1 MKKIKVFAPATI
13 ANVGPGYDILGLALE
28 GVGEH
33 LEIELLD
40 SDAIIIHPIPEYPDL
55 PLSPNENIAG
65 IVAQAML
72 NQLGLKQGLSI
83 KIEKAVKPGSG
94 LGSSGC
100 TAAATAFALNEL
112 LDQAFSQLELVEFAM
127 LGEKATS
134 GKAHADNVA
143 ASLVGGFC
151 IIKSYHPLEILNI
164 PFPKELRIVV
174 AHPQIEVKT
183 ADSKKILKKEMV
195 LPDVITQM
203 GNIAAL
209 ISGLTTSNYDW
220 IRSGMNDLIAEPI
233 RSYLIPGF
241 AQAKSLAM
249 ETGALGC
256 SISGSGPSIFAFCE
270 NENQA
275 KEVGDKW
282 KQFYADLEIDSKIY
296 LSKINARGTYKM
308 EES

>member
-28 GVGEH
+28 RVGEF
-33 LEIELLD
+33 LEIEFLD
-40 SDAIIIHPIPEYPDL
+40 SDEIIIHPIPAYPDL
-55 PLSPNENIAG
+55 PFGTDENIAG
-65 IVAQAML
+65 IVIQAML
-72 NQLGLKQGLSI
+72 KRLGLKQGMSI

-100 TAAATAFALNEL
+100 TAAASAFALNEL
-112 LDQAFSQLELVEFAM
+112 LDRPFTSLELVEFAM

-143 ASLVGGFC
+143 ASLLGGFC
-151 IIKSYHPLEILNI
+151 IVKSYHPLEVLSI
-164 PFPKELRIVV
+164 PFPKDLQLVV

-183 ADSKKILKKEMV
+183 ADSKKILKKEFA

-209 ISGLTTSNYDW
+209 ISGITTSNFDW
-220 IRSGMNDLIAEPI
+220 IKSGMNDLIAEPI

-241 AQAKSLAM
+241 AEAKSIAM
-249 ETGALGC
+249 EAGALGG
-256 SISGSGPSIFAFCE
+256 SISGSGPSIFAFCDSE
-270 NENQA
+270 KKAIEIG
-275 KEVGDKW
+275 EKW
-282 KQFYADLEIDSKIY
+282 KKYYAELEIDAIIY
-296 LSKINARGTYKM
+296 LSKINPRGTYKIDD
-308 EES
+308 

>member
-1 MKKIKVFAPATI
+1 MKKIKIFAPATI

-33 LEIELLD
+33 LEMELMV
-40 SDAIIIHPIPEYPDL
+40 SDEIKIQPIPNYPDL
-55 PLSPNENIAG
+55 PLGPDENIAG
-65 IVAQAML
+65 IVAKAML
-72 NQLGLKQGLSI
+72 NNLGLKQGLNI
-83 KIEKAVKPGSG
+83 KIEKSVKPGSG

-100 TAAATAFALNEL
+100 TAAATVFALNEL
-112 LDQAFSQLELVEFAM
+112 LDQPFTKRKLVEFAM

-143 ASLVGGFC
+143 ASLLGGFC
-151 IIKSYHPLEILNI
+151 IIKSYHPLEVLNI
-164 PFPKELRIVV
+164 PFPKDLRLVV

-183 ADSKKILKKEMV
+183 ADSKKILKKEMA

-209 ISGLTTSNYDW
+209 ISGLTTSNYEW

-249 ETGALGC
+249 ENGALGC
-256 SISGSGPSIFAFCE
+256 SISGSGPSIFAFCA
-270 NENQA
+270 NEDQA
-275 KEVGDKW
+275 KEIGDAW
-282 KQFYADLEIDSKIY
+282 KQFYADLEIDSNIY
-296 LSKINARGTYKM
+296 LSKINPRGTYKVVS
-308 EES
+308 E

>member
-28 GVGEH
+28 GVGEY
-33 LEIELLD
+33 LEMELI
-40 SDAIIIHPIPEYPDL
+40 DADGIMIHPIQDYPDL
-55 PLSPNENIAG
+55 PLSADENIAG

-72 NQLGLKQGLSI
+72 TQLNIKQGLSI

-112 LDQAFSQLELVEFAM
+112 MDKVFSESELVEFAM
-127 LGEKATS
+127 LGEKASS

-143 ASLVGGFC
+143 ASLLGGFC
-151 IIKSYHPLEILNI
+151 IVKSYQPLEILRI
-164 PFPKELRIVV
+164 PFPEDLQIVV

-183 ADSKKILKKEMV
+183 ADSKKILKNEMS

-209 ISGLTTSNYDW
+209 ISGITCSNFDW

-241 AQAKSLAM
+241 SQAKAIAI
-249 ETGALGC
+249 ENGALGC
-256 SISGSGPSIFAFCE
+256 SISGSGPSVFAFCE
-270 NENQA
+270 DEKQA
-275 KEVGDKW
+275 KEVGEKW
-282 KQFYADLEIDSKIY
+282 QQFYANLEIDTNVY
-296 LSKINARGTYKM
+296 LSKINPKGTYKM
-308 EES
+308 NS

>member
-33 LEIELLD
+33 LEMELLD
-40 SDAIIIHPIPEYPDL
+40 TDAIIIHPIPDYPEL
-55 PLSPNENIAG
+55 PLSPDENIAG

-72 NQLGLKQGLSI
+72 HKLGLKHGLSI

-112 LDQAFSQLELVEFAM
+112 LGQAFSSSELVEFAM

-143 ASLVGGFC
+143 ASLMGGFC
-151 IIKSYHPLEILNI
+151 IVKSYHPLEILNI
-164 PFPKELRIVV
+164 PFPKDLQIVV
-174 AHPQIEVKT
+174 VHPQIEVKT
-183 ADSKKILKKEMV
+183 ADSKKILKKEMA

-275 KEVGDKW
+275 QELGEKW
-282 KQFYADLEIDSKIY
+282 KQFYTNLDIDSKIY
-296 LSKINARGTYKM
+296 LSKINARGTYIM

>member
-33 LEIELLD
+33 LEMELLD
-40 SDAIIIHPIPEYPDL
+40 SDEIKILPIPNYLDL
-55 PLSPNENIAG
+55 PLGPDENIAG
-65 IVAQAML
+65 IVAKAML
-72 NQLGLKQGLSI
+72 HNLGIKQGLSI
-83 KIEKAVKPGSG
+83 KIAKSVKPGSG

-100 TAAATAFALNEL
+100 TAAATAFALNQL
-112 LDQAFSQLELVEFAM
+112 LDTPFSELELVEFAM

-143 ASLVGGFC
+143 ASLFGGFC

-183 ADSKKILKKEMV
+183 ADSKKILKKEMA
-195 LPDVITQM
+195 LRDVITQM

-209 ISGLTTSNYDW
+209 ISGLTTFNYEW

-241 AQAKSLAM
+241 AQAKSIAM
-249 ETGALGC
+249 ESGALGC

-270 NENQA
+270 NEDQS
-275 KEVGDKW
+275 KEIGDAW
-282 KQFYADLEIDSKIY
+282 KQFYADLEIDSNIY
-296 LSKINARGTYKM
+296 FSKINPKGTYKI
-308 EES
+308 EG

>member
-28 GVGEH
+28 GLGEQ
-33 LEIELLD
+33 LEMELLD
-40 SDAIIIHPIPEYPDL
+40 SNEIIIHPIPDYPDL
-55 PLSPNENIAG
+55 PLSAEQNIAG
-65 IVAQAML
+65 IVSKAML
-72 NQLGLKQGLSI
+72 NELGIQQGLGI
-83 KIEKAVKPGSG
+83 KIDKGVKPGSG

-112 LDQAFSQLELVEFAM
+112 LDQPFSLQRLVEFAM

-143 ASLVGGFC
+143 ASLMGGFC
-151 IIKSYHPLEILNI
+151 IIKSYQPLEILKI
-164 PFPKELRIVV
+164 PFPQDLQIVV

-183 ADSKKILKKEMV
+183 ADSKKILKKEMA
-195 LPDVITQM
+195 LQDVITQM

-209 ISGLTTSNYDW
+209 ISGLTTSNFEW
-220 IRSGMNDLIAEPI
+220 IKSGMHDLIAEPI

-241 AQAKSLAM
+241 AQAKSFAM
-249 ETGALGC
+249 ESGALGC

-270 NENQA
+270 SELQA
-275 KEVGDKW
+275 KTVGDKW
-282 KQFYADLEIDSKIY
+282 KQLYTDLEIDTNIY
-296 LSKINARGTYKM
+296 LSKINPKGTYII
-308 EES
+308 ED

>member
-13 ANVGPGYDILGLALE
+13 ANIGPGYDILGLAIE

-33 LEIELLD
+33 LEMELLD
-40 SDAIIIHPIPEYPDL
+40 SDEIKIHPIANYPDL
-55 PLSPNENIAG
+55 PLGPDENIAG
-65 IVAQAML
+65 IVAKAMF
-72 NQLGLKQGLSI
+72 NNLGLKQGLSI
-83 KIEKAVKPGSG
+83 KIEKSVKPGSG

-100 TAAATAFALNEL
+100 TAAATVFALNEL
-112 LDQAFSQLELVEFAM
+112 LDQPFTKRKLVEFAM
-127 LGEKATS
+127 LGEKASS

-143 ASLVGGFC
+143 ASLMGGFC
-151 IIKSYHPLEILNI
+151 IVKSYHPLEFLNI
-164 PFPKELRIVV
+164 PFPKDLRIVV

-183 ADSKKILKKEMV
+183 ADSKKILKKEMA

-209 ISGLTTSNYDW
+209 ISGLTTSNFDW

-270 NENQA
+270 KEEQA
-275 KEVGDKW
+275 QEVGEKW
-282 KQFYADLEIDSKIY
+282 KQFYADLEIDSNIY
-296 LSKINARGTYKM
+296 LSKINLKGTYKI
-308 EES
+308 EGS

>member
-33 LEIELLD
+33 LEMKLLD
-40 SDAIIIHPIPEYPDL
+40 SDEILIHPIQDYPDL
-55 PLSPNENIAG
+55 PLSADENIAG
-65 IVAQAML
+65 IVAKAML
-72 NQLGLKQGLSI
+72 HKLGLKQGLSI
-83 KIEKAVKPGSG
+83 KIKKEVKPGSG

-112 LDQAFSQLELVEFAM
+112 LNQTFSALELVEFAM

-143 ASLVGGFC
+143 ASLMGGFC

-164 PFPKELRIVV
+164 PFPKDLRIVV

-183 ADSKKILKKEMV
+183 ADSKKILKKEMM

-249 ETGALGC
+249 ENGALGC

-275 KEVGDKW
+275 KDLGNQW

-296 LSKINARGTYKM
+296 LSKINPRGTYKM

>member
-33 LEIELLD
+33 LEMEVLD
-40 SDAIIIHPIPEYPDL
+40 SDEIIIHPIPGCPEL
-55 PLSPNENIAG
+55 PLAADENIAG
-65 IVAQAML
+65 IVAQAMFKQL
-72 NQLGLKQGLSI
+72 NLNQGLSI

-100 TAAATAFALNEL
+100 TAAASAFALNEL
-112 LDQAFSQLELVEFAM
+112 LNRPFTSNELVEFAM

-143 ASLVGGFC
+143 TALFGGFC
-151 IIKSYHPLEILNI
+151 IIKSYHPLEILSI
-164 PFPKELRIVV
+164 PFPKDLQIVV

-183 ADSKKILKKEMV
+183 ADSKKILKKEMA

-203 GNIAAL
+203 GNIAGL
-209 ISGLTTSNYDW
+209 ISGLTTSNFDW
-220 IRSGMNDLIAEPI
+220 IKSSMNDLIAEPI

-241 AQAKSLAM
+241 AQAKLIAM
-249 ETGALGC
+249 EAGALGC
-256 SISGSGPSIFAFCE
+256 SISGSGPSVFAFCE
-270 NENQA
+270 NKGQA
-275 KEVGDKW
+275 KEVGEKW
-282 KQFYADLEIDSKIY
+282 KGFYKDLEIDANIY
-296 LSKINARGTYKM
+296 LSKINSRGTYKIKG
-308 EES
+308 

>member
-33 LEIELLD
+33 LEMELLD
-40 SDAIIIHPIPEYPDL
+40 SDEIIIHPISDYPDL
-55 PLSPNENIAG
+55 PLSPDENIAG
-65 IVAQAML
+65 IVANAML
-72 NQLGLKQGLSI
+72 NKLNRRQGLSI
-83 KIEKAVKPGSG
+83 KIQKTVKPGSG

-112 LDQAFSQLELVEFAM
+112 LDQVFTPLELVGFAM

-143 ASLVGGFC
+143 ASLMGGFC

-164 PFPKELRIVV
+164 PFPKDLQIVV

-183 ADSKKILKKEMV
+183 ADSKKILKKEMS
-195 LPDVITQM
+195 LSNVITQM
-203 GNIAAL
+203 GNIATL
-209 ISGLTTSNYDW
+209 ISGLTTSNFDW
-220 IRSGMNDLIAEPI
+220 IKSGMNDLIAEPI

-241 AQAKSLAM
+241 NQAKSIAI
-249 ETGALGC
+249 ESGALGC

-270 NENQA
+270 DANQA
-275 KEVGDKW
+275 KEIGEKW
-282 KQFYADLEIDSKIY
+282 SQYYTGLEIDSIIY
-296 LSKINARGTYKM
+296 SSKINPKGTHKI
-308 EES
+308 ESS

>member
-1 MKKIKVFAPATI
+1 MNKIKVFAPATI

-33 LEIELLD
+33 LEMELLD
-40 SDAIIIHPIPEYPDL
+40 SDEIIIHPIPDYPDL
-55 PLSPNENIAG
+55 PLTPNENIAG
-65 IVAQAML
+65 IVAKAML
-72 NQLGLKQGLSI
+72 NHLGRKQGLSI
-83 KIEKAVKPGSG
+83 KIQKAVKPGSG

-112 LDQAFSQLELVEFAM
+112 LDTAFTPLELVEFAM

-143 ASLVGGFC
+143 ASLMGGFC

-164 PFPKELRIVV
+164 PFPKDLQIVV

-183 ADSKKILKKEMV
+183 ADSKKILKKEMI

-209 ISGLTTSNYDW
+209 ISGLTTSNFDW

-241 AQAKSLAM
+241 RQAKSLAM
-249 ETGALGC
+249 ENGALGC

-270 NENQA
+270 DANQA
-275 KEVGDKW
+275 IEIGDKW
-282 KQFYADLEIDSKIY
+282 SQYYTGLEVDSVIY
-296 LSKINARGTYKM
+296 SSKINPKGTHKI
-308 EES
+308 ESS

>member
-1 MKKIKVFAPATI
+1 MKKIKVFSPATI

-33 LEIELLD
+33 LEMELLD
-40 SDAIIIHPIPEYPDL
+40 SDEIIIPPIPDYPDL
-55 PLSPNENIAG
+55 PLSPKENIAG
-65 IVAQAML
+65 IVAKAML
-72 NQLGLKQGLSI
+72 NQLGRKQGLSI
-83 KIEKAVKPGSG
+83 KIQKAVKPGSG

-112 LDQAFSQLELVEFAM
+112 LDTAFTPLELVEFAM

-143 ASLVGGFC
+143 ASLMGGFC

-164 PFPKELRIVV
+164 PFPKELQIVV

-209 ISGLTTSNYDW
+209 ISGLTTSNFNW
-220 IRSGMNDLIAEPI
+220 IRAGMNDLIAEPI

-241 AQAKSLAM
+241 SKAKSIALDN
-249 ETGALGC
+249 GALGC

-270 NENQA
+270 NKHQA
-275 KEVGDKW
+275 KELGDKW
-282 KQFYADLEIDSKIY
+282 QQFYTNLDIDSKIY
-296 LSKINARGTYKM
+296 LSKINPKGTHKI
-308 EES
+308 EV

>member
-33 LEIELLD
+33 LEMELLD
-40 SDAIIIHPIPEYPDL
+40 SDEIKIHPIPNYPDL
-55 PLSPNENIAG
+55 PLSPDENIAG
-65 IVAQAML
+65 IVAKAMF
-72 NQLGLKQGLSI
+72 NNLGLKQGLSI
-83 KIEKAVKPGSG
+83 KIEKSVKPGSG

-100 TAAATAFALNEL
+100 TAAATVFALNEL
-112 LDQAFSQLELVEFAM
+112 LDQPFTKRKLVEFAM
-127 LGEKATS
+127 LGEKASS

-143 ASLVGGFC
+143 ASLLGGFC
-151 IIKSYHPLEILNI
+151 IVKSYHPLEILNI
-164 PFPKELRIVV
+164 PFPKELQIVV

-183 ADSKKILKKEMV
+183 ADSKKILKKEMA

-209 ISGLTTSNYDW
+209 ISGLTTSNFDW

-270 NENQA
+270 KEEQA
-275 KEVGDKW
+275 QEVGEKW
-282 KQFYADLEIDSKIY
+282 KQFYADLEIDSNIY
-296 LSKINARGTYKM
+296 LSKINLKGTYKI
-308 EES
+308 EGS